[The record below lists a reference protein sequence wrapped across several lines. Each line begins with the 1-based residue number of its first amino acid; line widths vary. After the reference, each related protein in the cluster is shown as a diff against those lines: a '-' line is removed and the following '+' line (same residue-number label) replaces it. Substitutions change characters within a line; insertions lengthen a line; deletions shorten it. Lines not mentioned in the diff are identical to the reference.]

1 MGRMFILSSASELD
15 ANLADDLKRLDV
27 ENQRSIEMKKNFE
40 AKKDALTKALNDL
53 TPKTK

>member
-1 MGRMFILSSASELD
+1 MFILSSASELD

-27 ENQRSIEMKKNFE
+27 ENQRSTEMKKNFE

-53 TPKTK
+53 TPKAK

>member
-1 MGRMFILSSASELD
+1 MFILSSASELD